1 MKEFL
6 EVLEEKL
13 PSKRDYDSPPLHLW
27 NPPLSGDI
35 AIRIDA
41 NGTWFHE
48 NGEIKRDAMVR
59 LFASILRREADG
71 EYYLVTPQEKWR
83 IEVERH
89 PLMMSDIDAGASSK
103 RGMLHVTLNTGKR
116 IEVSETHPLYL
127 DSTSMGVAAIQLPHG
142 LTALCTR
149 PAWYRLVDMAHMEEG
164 QLVLR
169 SGTFV
174 LRLPAT

>member
-1 MKEFL
+1 
-6 EVLEEKL
+6 
-13 PSKRDYDSPPLHLW
+13 
-27 NPPLSGDI
+27 
-35 AIRIDA
+35 
-41 NGTWFHE
+41 
-48 NGEIKRDAMVR
+48 
-59 LFASILRREADG
+59 
-71 EYYLVTPQEKWR
+71 
-83 IEVERH
+83 
-89 PLMMSDIDAGASSK
+89 MMSDIDAGASSK